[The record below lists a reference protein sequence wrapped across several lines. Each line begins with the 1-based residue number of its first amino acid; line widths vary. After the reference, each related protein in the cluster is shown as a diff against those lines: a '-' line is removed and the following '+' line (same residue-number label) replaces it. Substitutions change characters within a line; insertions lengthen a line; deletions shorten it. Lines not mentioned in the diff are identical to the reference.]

1 MDIGKRITYFRT
13 QKGLTTNK
21 LANLAGISQ
30 SFLRDVELSKKGITV
45 ENLILVC
52 EAMQISIQDFF
63 NETESEISFSDTEV
77 LAEIKKLT
85 PEQQNRLISFLKS
98 L

>member
-1 MDIGKRITYFRT
+1 MDIGNRITYFRQ
-13 QKGLTTNK
+13 QKGITTNK

-52 EAMQISIQDFF
+52 DALQISIQDFF
-63 NETESEISFSDTEV
+63 NEAESNTSFSDTEV
-77 LAEIKKLT
+77 LAEIRKLT
-85 PEQQNRLISFLKS
+85 PEQQNRLISFLKT